1 MKPVLPPAAHTCTNV
16 SFAGQIQR
24 RFRMTFENGDAES
37 STCPQRPA
45 WPIILNLA
53 CDCPSNDYRMA
64 DMPILPIGRYEVRAV
79 AGGRYQAWSNVR
91 QDIPGR
97 ANWYNRYHLVSIGN
111 GSNGSIGIQQL
122 GSGSA
127 YSSPAEAL
135 NDAKPYR
142 FEVYDEH
149 LVIFCIRDNGQDN
162 RGGISL
168 QISPVP

>member
-1 MKPVLPPAAHTCTNV
+1 MTLETADTETANCRRPP
-16 SFAGQIQR
+16 S
-24 RFRMTFENGDAES
+24 
-37 STCPQRPA
+37 

-79 AGGRYQAWSNVR
+79 AGGKYQAWSNVTH
-91 QDIPGR
+91 DTPGK
-97 ANWYNRYHLVSIGN
+97 ATWYNRYHMVRIPN
-111 GSNGSIGIQQL
+111 GPTSIQQF
-122 GSGSA
+122 GGGSA

-142 FEVYDEH
+142 FEVYNET

-162 RGGISL
+162 RGGIRL
-168 QISPVP
+168 QISPVS

>member
-1 MKPVLPPAAHTCTNV
+1 
-16 SFAGQIQR
+16 
-24 RFRMTFENGDAES
+24 MTLETADPETA
-37 STCPQRPA
+37 TCPRPPS

-79 AGGRYQAWSNVR
+79 AGGKHQAWSNVSH
-91 QDIPGR
+91 DGHKP
-97 ANWYNRYHLVSIGN
+97 ANWFNKYHMVSVGN

-127 YSSPAEAL
+127 YSSPTEAL

-149 LVIFCIRDNGQDN
+149 LVIFCIRDSGQDN